1 MERTVRAIFQHH
13 FESYAERHRLPVYVH
28 RAAYWL
34 TRCRTVEL
42 GGHVRRCPEG
52 HVEATWYNS
61 CHQRF
66 CPQCQALA
74 TERWLEQ
81 QRARLL
87 GCAHHHLIF
96 TIPHE
101 LNALWCYNR
110 AALGNVLFGAVREVL
125 TELLAD
131 AKYAGGRGAF
141 VLGLHTW
148 SRMLALHPHI
158 HALVADGALSDAGVW
173 LAPRRSHFL
182 PARVVMM
189 LFRGKFCDRVRGALA
204 RGKLRLPPHTGAAR
218 VRSLLNRLGRKKW
231 NVRLM
236 DRYAH
241 GAGVAAY
248 LARYLRGGPLKN
260 PQLLEVSDERIR
272 FRCKGDAGTEAR
284 APPVLDLA
292 PHAFLAR
299 YLAHLPVPGQQR
311 LRAYGL
317 YAHTQRARL
326 DGARAQLGQP
336 PVAAPE
342 PIDYEDFLA
351 RFTNTASPTRCP
363 RCRQRLQIVPLAPYA
378 TGPPRV
384 H

>member
-1 MERTVRAIFQHH
+1 MECTVRAIFQQH
-13 FESYAERHRLPVYVH
+13 FETYARSHRLPLYVH

-34 TRCRTVEL
+34 SHCRTAAL

-61 CHQRF
+61 CHQRI
-66 CPQCQALA
+66 CPQCQGLEI
-74 TERWLEQ
+74 ERWLEA

-96 TIPHE
+96 TLPHE
-101 LNALWCYNR
+101 LNALWGYNR
-110 AALGNVLFGAVREVL
+110 AALAGIVFGAVRAVL

-131 AKYAGGRGAF
+131 PKYAGGRGAF
-141 VLGLHTW
+141 LLGLHTW
-148 SRMLALHPHI
+148 SRTLALHPHL

-173 LAPRRSHFL
+173 LKPRRSHFL
-182 PARVVMM
+182 PARVVML
-189 LFRGKFCDRVRGALA
+189 LFRGKFLDAVRGAIE
-204 RGKLRLPPHTGAAR
+204 RGRLRLPPDTSRER
-218 VRSLLNRLGRKKW
+218 VRSLLNKLGRKKW

-260 PQLLEVSDERIR
+260 PQLIEVSEQRIR
-272 FRCKGDAGTEAR
+272 FRCKGDAGGDAR
-284 APPVLDLA
+284 EPLLLDLSPA
-292 PHAFLAR
+292 AFLQR
-299 YLAHLPVPGQQR
+299 YLAHLPAPGQQR

-317 YAHTQRARL
+317 YAHTQRQRL
-326 DGARAQLGQP
+326 DRARAQLGQA
-336 PVAAPE
+336 PVTE
-342 PIDYEDFLA
+342 PDPIGGEDFLA
-351 RFTNTASPTRCP
+351 RFKPRESLTHCMRCG
-363 RCRQRLQIVPLAPYA
+363 RALQVLALAPHA

>member
-1 MERTVRAIFQHH
+1 MERTVRAIFQQH
-13 FESYAERHRLPVYVH
+13 FESYARSHRLPLYVH

-34 TRCRTVEL
+34 SRCRTADL

-96 TIPHE
+96 TVPHE

-110 AALGNVLFGAVREVL
+110 AALADILFGAVREVL

-131 AKYAGGRGAF
+131 PRYAGGRGAYL
-141 VLGLHTW
+141 LGLHTW
-148 SRMLALHPHI
+148 SRTLALHPHI
-158 HALVADGALSDAGVW
+158 HALVADGAFTDEGVW

-182 PARVVMM
+182 PARVVMA
-189 LFRGKFCDRVRGALA
+189 LFRGKFLDRLRTALE
-204 RGKLRLPPHTGAAR
+204 GGELRLPPDTSRER
-218 VRSLLNRLGRKKW
+218 VRSLLNKLGRKKW
-231 NVRLM
+231 NVHLM
-236 DRYAH
+236 NRYAH
-241 GAGVAAY
+241 GEGVAAY
-248 LARYLRGGPLKN
+248 LARYLRGGPMKN
-260 PQLLEVSDERIR
+260 AQLIELGDQRIR
-272 FRCKGDAGTEAR
+272 FRSKGDAATEAR
-284 APPVLDLA
+284 ASPVLDLA
-292 PHAFLAR
+292 PTRFLER
-299 YLAHLPVPGQQR
+299 YLAHLPAPGQQR

-326 DGARAQLGQP
+326 DAARTQLAQA
-336 PVAAPE
+336 PVTAPE

-351 RFTNTASPTRCP
+351 RFKNNVSPTRCP
-363 RCRQRLQIVPLAPYA
+363 RCGRALQVLALAPHA
-378 TGPPRV
+378 TGPPQLQ
-384 H
+384 

>member
-1 MERTVRAIFQHH
+1 MERTVRAIFQQH
-13 FESYAERHRLPVYVH
+13 FESYARAHRLPVYVH

-34 TRCRTVEL
+34 SRCRTVDL

-61 CHQRF
+61 CHQRL
-66 CPQCQALA
+66 CPQCQALE
-74 TERWLEQ
+74 TERWLEA

-131 AKYAGGRGAF
+131 RRYAGGRGAF
-141 VLGLHTW
+141 LLGLHTW
-148 SRMLALHPHI
+148 SRTLALHPHI
-158 HALVADGALSDAGVW
+158 HALVADGVLTAAGAWV
-173 LAPRRSHFL
+173 APRRSHFL
-182 PARVVMM
+182 PARVVML
-189 LFRGKFCDRVRGALA
+189 LFRGKCLAAIRVALA
-204 RGKLRLPPHTGAAR
+204 RGELRLPPDTSAAR
-218 VRSLLNRLGRKKW
+218 VRSLSNRLGRKKW
-231 NVRLM
+231 NVHLM
-236 DRYAH
+236 TRYAH
-241 GAGVAAY
+241 GEGVAAY
-248 LARYLRGGPLKN
+248 LARYLRGGPVKN
-260 PQLLEVSDERIR
+260 VQLLEVSEQHIR
-272 FRCKGDAGTEAR
+272 LRCKGDAETGAR
-284 APPVLDLA
+284 ASAVLNLA
-292 PHAFLAR
+292 PHAFLQR

-326 DGARAQLGQP
+326 DAARSQLGQA
-336 PVAAPE
+336 PVTEPE

-351 RFTNTASPTRCP
+351 RFKNSVSPTRCP
-363 RCRQRLQIVPLAPYA
+363 RCRQILQIMPLAQYA

>member
-1 MERTVRAIFQHH
+1 MERTVRAIFQQH
-13 FESYAERHRLPVYVH
+13 FESYARSHRLPVYVH

-34 TRCRTVEL
+34 SRCRTVEL

-87 GCAHHHLIF
+87 ACAHHHLIF
-96 TIPHE
+96 TVPHE

-110 AALGNVLFGAVREVL
+110 AGLGNVLFGAVREVL

-131 AKYAGGRGAF
+131 PRYAGGRGAF
-141 VLGLHTW
+141 LLGLHTW
-148 SRMLALHPHI
+148 SRTLVLHPHV
-158 HALVADGALSDAGVW
+158 HALVADGVLTNDGVW
-173 LAPRRSHFL
+173 LAPRHSHFL

-189 LFRGKFCDRVRGALA
+189 LFRGKFLDRVRVLLA
-204 RGKLRLPPHTGAAR
+204 RGGLRLPPDTSAAR
-218 VRSLLNRLGRKKW
+218 VRSLINRLGRKKW

-236 DRYAH
+236 NRYAH
-241 GAGVAAY
+241 GEGVAAY
-248 LARYLRGGPLKN
+248 LARYLRGGPMKN
-260 PQLLEVSDERIR
+260 AQLLEVCDQRIR
-272 FRCKGDAGTEAR
+272 FRAKGDAGADAR
-284 APPVLDLA
+284 EPPVLDLA
-292 PHAFLAR
+292 PTLFLER
-299 YLAHLPVPGQQR
+299 YLAHLPAPGQQR

-326 DGARAQLGQP
+326 DGARAHLGQA
-336 PVAAPE
+336 PVSEPE

-351 RFTNTASPTRCP
+351 RFQPRASLTHCTRCGAP
-363 RCRQRLQIVPLAPYA
+363 LQLEALPARA
-378 TGPPRV
+378 TGPPHV
-384 H
+384 Q

>member
-1 MERTVRAIFQHH
+1 MERTVRAIFQQY
-13 FESYAERHRLPVYVH
+13 FESYARVHRLPVYVH

-34 TRCRTVEL
+34 SHCRTVDL

-87 GCAHHHLIF
+87 ACAHHHLIF

-110 AALGNVLFGAVREVL
+110 AGLADILFDAVREVL

-131 AKYAGGRGAF
+131 PRYAGGSGAYL
-141 VLGLHTW
+141 LGLHTW
-148 SRMLALHPHI
+148 SRTLALHPHI
-158 HALVADGALSDAGVW
+158 HALVADGAFTDAGVW
-173 LAPRRSHFL
+173 VAPRRSHFL
-182 PARVVMM
+182 PARVVML
-189 LFRGKFCDRVRGALA
+189 LFRGKFLDRVRVALEGGA
-204 RGKLRLPPHTGAAR
+204 LRLPPDTSAAR
-218 VRSLLNRLGRKKW
+218 VRALSNRLGRKKW
-231 NVRLM
+231 NVHLM
-236 DRYAH
+236 KRYAH
-241 GAGVAAY
+241 GDGVAAY

-260 PQLLEVSDERIR
+260 AQLLELNDQRIR
-272 FRCKGDAGTEAR
+272 FRAKGDAAAEQR
-284 APPVLDLA
+284 EPPMLDLA
-292 PHAFLAR
+292 PAQFLER
-299 YLAHLPVPGQQR
+299 YLVHLPAPGQQR

-317 YAHTQRARL
+317 YANTQRARL
-326 DGARAQLGQP
+326 AAARAQLGQAP
-336 PVAAPE
+336 LATPE
-342 PIDYEDFLA
+342 PLDYEEFLA
-351 RFTNTASPTRCP
+351 RFKNTASPTRCP
-363 RCRQRLQIVPLAPYA
+363 RCQRRLQIVPLAPPA

>member
-1 MERTVRAIFQHH
+1 MERTVRAIFQQH
-13 FESYAERHRLPVYVH
+13 FESYARVHRVPVYVH

-34 TRCRTVEL
+34 SHCRSAAL

-66 CPQCQALA
+66 CPQCQALE

-87 GCAHHHLIF
+87 ACAHHHLIF

-110 AALGNVLFGAVREVL
+110 AALGNVLFGAVRDVL

-131 AKYAGGRGAF
+131 ARYAGGRGAF
-141 VLGLHTW
+141 LLGLHTW
-148 SRMLALHPHI
+148 SRTLALHPHI
-158 HALVADGALSDAGVW
+158 HALVADGALTEAGAWV
-173 LAPRRSHFL
+173 APRRSHFL
-182 PARVVMM
+182 PARVVMV
-189 LFRGKFCDRVRGALA
+189 LFRGKFLDRVRGAMKRA
-204 RGKLRLPPHTGAAR
+204 RLRLPADTSRERLH
-218 VRSLLNRLGRKKW
+218 SLLNRLGRKKW
-231 NVRLM
+231 NVHLM
-236 DRYAH
+236 NRYAH
-241 GAGVAAY
+241 GEGVAAY
-248 LARYLRGGPLKN
+248 LARYLRGGPIKN
-260 PQLLEVSDERIR
+260 AQLLEVTGQRIR
-272 FRCKGDAGTEAR
+272 LRGKGEAETGAGASL
-284 APPVLDLA
+284 PDLT
-292 PHAFLAR
+292 PHAFLQR

-326 DGARAQLGQP
+326 DGARAQLGQA
-336 PVAAPE
+336 PVSGPE

-351 RFTNTASPTRCP
+351 RFKNSVSPTRCP
-363 RCRQRLQIVPLAPYA
+363 RCRRILQILPLAPDA